1 MQMGSFAIAH
11 QLRNMVALL
20 PGLLLQSSY
29 ALMAAG
35 EDADEQAPDHVM
47 AACTGPLHLRRYW
60 PRGLGIMG
68 LHWGL
73 PLLYGH
79 SYAGA
84 EAAAFA
90 LATAVVT
97 WEMHPP
103 AHACRFFLSC
113 YRVINSVWAVTVALS
128 ATLLL
133 FHGSALLGAAILSRC
148 AAGLCN
154 LDLRQFAEARAPAPG
169 TALLFSVAAGTSLL
183 YQFWR

>member
-133 FHGSALLGAAILSRC
+133 FHGSALLGAAIYLGAQLVYATLIFVSLQKRGHLPREPRCSSLS
-148 AAGLCN
+148 
-154 LDLRQFAEARAPAPG
+154 QPEPAC
-169 TALLFSVAAGTSLL
+169 F